1 MQEVPPNTTL
11 FLCAAWRRLG
21 PRNEIPTFAAMRF
34 QWGVRAAFLVRT
46 SSETSFRVA
55 PIFGEIESMSR
66 PCKVS
71 KGYSERKPGTDL
83 LKLPRV
89 CMIIYATIFW
99 SGSLTV
105 AQSDIGATFTSK

>member
-21 PRNEIPTFAAMRF
+21 PRNEIPTFAALWF

-46 SSETSFRVA
+46 SPGTSFRVA
-55 PIFGEIESMSR
+55 AIFGEIESMSR

-71 KGYSERKPGTDL
+71 KGYSER
-83 LKLPRV
+83 
-89 CMIIYATIFW
+89 
-99 SGSLTV
+99 SQ
-105 AQSDIGATFTSK
+105 AQTY